1 MTLHE
6 LPSPTTGWCHDQ
18 LCGALGL
25 LQLREVTA
33 MSTMRGLRI
42 LVVDDDPRILR
53 SLRRV
58 LEADSHEVTVA
69 DGGRA
74 GINAFV
80 AANRRGEPFAVVLLD
95 LGMPDTGGREV
106 AAAIKAASPLTP
118 IVLITAW
125 SHTILEENHVPP
137 HVERVLG
144 KPPDV
149 EDLRRVIVELTAVR
163 EPTYS
168 HIGR

>member
-1 MTLHE
+1 MI
-6 LPSPTTGWCHDQ
+6 
-18 LCGALGL
+18 
-25 LQLREVTA
+25 
-33 MSTMRGLRI
+33 GLRI

-74 GINAFV
+74 GIEAF
-80 AANRRGEPFAVVLLD
+80 AAASQRGEPFAVVLLD

-106 AAAIKAASPLTP
+106 AAAIKAASPVTP
-118 IVLITAW
+118 IVLVTGSGDRIRDA
-125 SHTILEENHVPP
+125 NHLPLQ
-137 HVERVLG
+137 VERVLS

-149 EDLRRVIVELTAVR
+149 EDLRRVIGELTAA
-163 EPTYS
+163 P
-168 HIGR
+168 